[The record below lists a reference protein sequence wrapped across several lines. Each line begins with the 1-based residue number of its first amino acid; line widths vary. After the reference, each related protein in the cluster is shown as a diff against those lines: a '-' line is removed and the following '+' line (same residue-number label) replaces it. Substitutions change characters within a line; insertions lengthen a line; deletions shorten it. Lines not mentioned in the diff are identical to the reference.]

1 MSNIVKY
8 HNDFNKIKLPSFTEQ
23 EQNLLCFLFT
33 KIKEK
38 KENEIF
44 SIYPKDL
51 IGFSEKN
58 LSNKEITEILTS
70 FEEKFFKAD
79 F

>member
-1 MSNIVKY
+1 MKQHSKRIGKSMSNIVKY

-38 KENEIF
+38 KENESEEIE
-44 SIYPKDL
+44 SNTKDEVK
-51 IGFSEKN
+51 SEN
-58 LSNKEITEILTS
+58 
-70 FEEKFFKAD
+70 
-79 F
+79 